1 MTNVVRIAL
10 VSVMVLA
17 SAWDGLAVEL
27 QKAPRSGAVAPSSA
41 GTGHGK
47 VSAEEAARKYFTDLE
62 VITQDGRRVRFFSD
76 VLKGRV
82 VVISF
87 VHTQCKNA
95 CPMVT
100 RKLTLVRDLLE
111 EQLGRPL
118 QFVSISLN
126 PAQDTPEALKAFATR
141 HEADHDGWVF
151 LTGPVDHVNQIIRR
165 LGQYSEDLEDHSTII
180 LAGNVDR
187 AYWAKIPPNA
197 MPDAIAAKVRELM
210 AEPAAGPKG

>member
-1 MTNVVRIAL
+1 MNKALSIAL
-10 VSVMVLA
+10 LNAMIVA
-17 SAWDGLAVEL
+17 WTWDGFAAEP
-27 QKAPRSGAVAPSSA
+27 QKEPRSGVTAPVRAAS
-41 GTGHGK
+41 GTGN
-47 VSAEEAARKYFTDLE
+47 VSPEDAARNYFTDLKL
-62 VITQDGRRVRFFSD
+62 VTQDGRPVRFFSD
-76 VLKGRV
+76 VLKGHV

-111 EQLGRPL
+111 GQLGEPV

-126 PAQDTPEALKAFATR
+126 PAQDTPAAMRAFAKR

-151 LTGPVDHVNQIIRR
+151 LTGPVDHVTQIIRK

-187 AYWAKIPPNA
+187 AHWAKIPPNA
-197 MPDAIAAKVRELM
+197 MPEAIAAKVRELM
-210 AEPAAGPKG
+210 ADKPDVPKG